1 MKLKAKLILLT
12 SILLAF
18 VFTACKEPAAPIEN
32 TEPVPTTTDT
42 PIPTEIPDTPTLEPT
57 ATATLTATPEPTETS
72 ITGSPT
78 GLIAFIAPASDNT
91 TKESIWLLDAETDE
105 ITSTSVREDM
115 IQNLAWS
122 PDGKTLA
129 YIYVPD
135 SGMYR
140 LRIYFVDDDSILDV
154 SAIPES
160 IYQLIVW
167 SADSQRLM
175 LWGSTGAGAAYRV
188 AEPFANREIT
198 SFSADNYMGAAFLPD
213 STQVVFGTGMD
224 HRFMGQDA
232 DVLIQVI
239 DLDTGGQQIILQSDK
254 LEDRCEVLD
263 WLPDGRILYLQQSG
277 PAGTV
282 SLWTLRPGD
291 EPQPLQNDL
300 AEQSIRSLF
309 FRSEQFPNG
318 VTGWNSSPSPDL
330 VWLSY
335 EMEGQIYLM
344 NLDNREMIGPLV
356 QGWEPAWKPVP

>member
-1 MKLKAKLILLT
+1 
-12 SILLAF
+12 
-18 VFTACKEPAAPIEN
+18 
-32 TEPVPTTTDT
+32 
-42 PIPTEIPDTPTLEPT
+42 
-57 ATATLTATPEPTETS
+57 
-72 ITGSPT
+72 
-78 GLIAFIAPASDNT
+78 
-91 TKESIWLLDAETDE
+91 
-105 ITSTSVREDM
+105 
-115 IQNLAWS
+115 
-122 PDGKTLA
+122 
-129 YIYVPD
+129 
-135 SGMYR
+135 
-140 LRIYFVDDDSILDV
+140 
-154 SAIPES
+154 
-160 IYQLIVW
+160 
-167 SADSQRLM
+167 
-175 LWGSTGAGAAYRV
+175 
-188 AEPFANREIT
+188 
-198 SFSADNYMGAAFLPD
+198 MGAAFLPD